1 MEMAYFQVLLPSII
15 SITFLHALGLLANAS
30 QNTTLFILLR
40 SHLLQLADLATTSAM
55 AIDDVIAAD
64 ETAIALLAMAQGT
77 QAFDVTPDAL
87 PLLLMAFL
95 PFYPKR
101 LGDECLIPEVFL
113 VGNLTLSFPANFTD
127 SVHEDER

>member
-1 MEMAYFQVLLPSII
+1 M
-15 SITFLHALGLLANAS
+15 
-30 QNTTLFILLR
+30 
-40 SHLLQLADLATTSAM
+40 TSAM

-113 VGNLTLSFPANFTD
+113 AGNLTLSFPANSTD

>member
-40 SHLLQLADLATTSAM
+40 SHFLQLADLATTSAM

-101 LGDECLIPEVFL
+101 LGDEGLIPEVVL
-113 VGNLTLSFPANFTD
+113 AGHLTLRFPANSTD